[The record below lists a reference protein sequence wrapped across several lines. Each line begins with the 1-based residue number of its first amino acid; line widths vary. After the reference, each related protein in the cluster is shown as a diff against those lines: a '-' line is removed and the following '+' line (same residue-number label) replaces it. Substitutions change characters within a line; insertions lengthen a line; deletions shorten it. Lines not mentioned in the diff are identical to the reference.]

1 MVLQMTTSRSL
12 LIVLLAV
19 SANTFNSCS
28 SKEDPVGGPSARFP
42 LASEHRIDAT
52 RLAEAYDAARLNH
65 GVKCLLVARNGV
77 LVGEEYFNR
86 DGRDSLYHIRSVTKS
101 VVSILFG
108 IAVDKGLIRSL
119 DLTVRDFLNEYVD
132 SMSAVTGSIT
142 IRDLLTMSGGF
153 SWEELR
159 TSYDFN
165 LWVYSMDHVVHVLQL
180 PIANTPGTQF
190 TYNTAACQLL
200 SAIFKDATGMSL
212 YDFAV
217 ANLFQPL
224 GIVGARPWE
233 TDEHRLNYGGYRL
246 SLKPTDMLNIGLLY
260 LNEGQFGGRQIVS
273 AEWVR
278 ASTRAQISTAN
289 VMQYGPSYGYLWWV
303 GRYGTYDYYF
313 ANGFGGQFIVNV
325 PALRLV
331 VVTRS
336 DWTGTGRTGE
346 EQWMQT
352 IDIIMTRVLPAV
364 QP

>member
-1 MVLQMTTSRSL
+1 MTTSRSL
-12 LIVLLAV
+12 LIVLLVV

-28 SKEDPVGGPSARFP
+28 SKEDPVVAPSVRFP

-52 RLAEAYDAARLNH
+52 RLADAYYAARLNR
-65 GVKCLLVARNGV
+65 GVKCLLVARDGV
-77 LVGEEYFNR
+77 LVAEEYFNR
-86 DGRDSLYHIRSVTKS
+86 DGRDSLYHVRSVTKS

-119 DLTVRDFLNEYVD
+119 DLTVRDFLKDYVD
-132 SMSAVTGSIT
+132 SMSAATGSIT

-159 TSYDFN
+159 SWDDFN
-165 LWVYSMDHVVHVLQL
+165 LWVSSADHVVHVLRL
-180 PIANTPGTQF
+180 PMANPPGTQF

-200 SAIFKDATGMSL
+200 SAIFKEATGTRL
-212 YDFAV
+212 YNFAV
-217 ANLFQPL
+217 SNLFQPL

-233 TDEHRLNYGGYRL
+233 SDENLLNYGGFRL
-246 SLKPTDMLNIGLLY
+246 SLKPIDMLNIGLLY
-260 LNEGQFGGRQIVS
+260 LNEGQFEGRQIVS

-278 ASTRAQISTAN
+278 ASTRAQISTGN
-289 VMQYGPSYGYLWWV
+289 VMMYGPSYGYLWWI

-313 ANGFGGQFIVNV
+313 ANGYGGQFIVNV

-336 DWTGTGRTGE
+336 DWTGTGRTAD

-352 IDIIMTRVLPAV
+352 IDIIMNRVLPAV